1 MNFDLEDFEDW
12 LYYEVELNRVTP
24 DEKRFVELLI
34 DTYLD
39 KSKIHGVVVFSKEN
53 VNKGEQIKEERPE
66 FEIEFNKNK
75 LPSMPLALAKLIDTH
90 AYERKIGSGI
100 LVLGIDNEK
109 YLNHSTDPSVN
120 DDGIA
125 LKDINIGDEITID
138 YKDFDDNIK
147 TWLI

>member
-1 MNFDLEDFEDW
+1 MGGNKW
-12 LYYEVELNRVTP
+12 IMLY
-24 DEKRFVELLI
+24 I

-39 KSKIHGVVVFSKEN
+39 KSEIHGVGVFSKEN

-66 FEIEFNKNK
+66 FEIEFNKDK

-109 YLNHSTDPSVN
+109 YLNHSNDPSVN
-120 DDGIA
+120 DEGIA
-125 LKDINIGDEITID
+125 LKNIKIGDEITID

>member
-1 MNFDLEDFEDW
+1 MGDNKIMF
-12 LYYEVELNRVTP
+12 
-24 DEKRFVELLI
+24 LI

-39 KSKIHGVVVFSKEN
+39 VSKIHGVGVFSKEN

-90 AYERKIGSGI
+90 AYERKLGSGI

-109 YLNHSTDPSVN
+109 YLNHSDNPSVN
-120 DDGIA
+120 DEGIA
-125 LKDINIGDEITID
+125 LKNIKIGDEITID

-147 TWLI
+147 TWLT

>member
-1 MNFDLEDFEDW
+1 MGHIKIKF
-12 LYYEVELNRVTP
+12 
-24 DEKRFVELLI
+24 LI

-39 KSKIHGVVVFSKEN
+39 KSKIHGVGVFSKEN

-75 LPSMPLALAKLIDTH
+75 LPSMPLSLAKLIDTH

-109 YLNHSTDPSVN
+109 YLNHSDNPSVN
-120 DDGIA
+120 DEGIA
-125 LKDINIGDEITID
+125 LKNIKIGDEITID

-147 TWLI
+147 TWLT

>member
-1 MNFDLEDFEDW
+1 MF
-12 LYYEVELNRVTP
+12 
-24 DEKRFVELLI
+24 LI

-39 KSKIHGVVVFSKEN
+39 KSKIHGIGVFSKEN
-53 VNKGEQIKEERPE
+53 IKKGKRIKEVRPE

-109 YLNHSTDPSVN
+109 YLNHSDNPSV
-120 DDGIA
+120 DDEGFA
-125 LKDINIGDEITID
+125 LTDIKIGDEITID

-147 TWLI
+147 IWLT